1 MLESDPAKTGNTGE
15 LAHIAGDERSPVG
28 ERRGGDE
35 IVVGANGRAFTLKDG
50 LDVAVVV
57 GSRKVKIEGGNQLT
71 GQRLATPNWHPG
83 NRPAKPLES

>member
-1 MLESDPAKTGNTGE
+1 M
-15 LAHIAGDERSPVG
+15 
-28 ERRGGDE
+28 
-35 IVVGANGRAFTLKDG
+35 
-50 LDVAVVV
+50 AVVV